1 MYEFLFELF
10 ILRYMNFCIIY
21 FTFILIVL
29 YYYLLL
35 NWNYQYIIS

>member
-1 MYEFLFELF
+1 MYEFLFELY
-10 ILRYMNFCIIY
+10 ILMDICIVY

-35 NWNYQYIIS
+35 N